1 MIGLQDDCDRA
12 SHAACCLGPHAAFA
26 VRASHVLEKYT
37 LHPTPDIMSQNEL
50 PAGENDDTI
59 ERVTGVDSHTENPL
73 GGHTGTPRGDHIAE
87 PLRSVH
93 TSNLPEILE
102 RLGCSLMVS
111 TYQAGRLVML
121 RSQDGVLNTHFRS
134 FEKPMGLALS
144 DNRLAVGA
152 ANSIW
157 EFHNLPAV
165 GEKLNAETESSSAS
179 QHDACFLPR
188 VTHWTG
194 DIQIHEMAWVGQ
206 GTEAELWFVNTRFSC
221 LCKRSSLY
229 NFQPVWRPS
238 FINSFMPS
246 DCCHLNGL
254 GLREGKP
261 KYVTALGE
269 TSVPR
274 GWRENKKDG
283 GILMDVETGDVITR
297 GLSMPH
303 SPRWY
308 RGKLWVLESG
318 RGGVGYID
326 SGTGKYVELIAL
338 PGFTRGLAF
347 CGPLAFVG
355 LSQVRETAVFG
366 GVPIA
371 EQQLEERTCG
381 VWIVNLET
389 AQTIAFVKFEDAVQE
404 IFAVEIIPHRFPELV
419 NEEKELLDGSF
430 ELPEDVLAGVP
441 PEMRSH
447 E

>member
-1 MIGLQDDCDRA
+1 
-12 SHAACCLGPHAAFA
+12 
-26 VRASHVLEKYT
+26 
-37 LHPTPDIMSQNEL
+37 MSQSEVPSDGNAETRKRNKSVNGS
-50 PAGENDDTI
+50 AEQG
-59 ERVTGVDSHTENPL
+59 S
-73 GGHTGTPRGDHIAE
+73 GDHGSE

-102 RLGCSLMVS
+102 HLGCSLMVS

-121 RSQDGVLNTHFRS
+121 RAEQGVLNTHFRS
-134 FEKPMGLALS
+134 FDKPMGLALS
-144 DNRLAVGA
+144 EGRLAVGA

-165 GEKLNAETESSSAS
+165 GEKLNAETESTTAG

-206 GTEAELWFVNTRFSC
+206 GADAELWFVNTRFSC
-221 LCKRSSLY
+221 LCKRSGLY
-229 NFQPVWRPS
+229 NFQPVWRPP
-238 FINSFMPS
+238 FIDSIMPG

-254 GLREGKP
+254 GLLEGVP
-261 KYVTALGE
+261 KFVTALGE
-269 TSVPR
+269 TASAR
-274 GWRENKKDG
+274 GWRDNKKDG
-283 GILMDVETGDVITR
+283 GILMDVETGEIITR

-308 RGKLWVLESG
+308 RGRLWVLESG
-318 RGGVGYID
+318 RGGLGYVD
-326 SGTGKYVELIAL
+326 QGTGEYVELITL

-355 LSQVRETAVFG
+355 LSQIRETAVFG

-371 EQQLEERTCG
+371 EKQLQERTCG

-389 AQTIAFVKFEDAVQE
+389 AETIAFVKFEDAVQE
-404 IFAVEIIPHRFPELV
+404 IFAVEVIPHRFPELV
-419 NEEKELLDGSF
+419 NENKDLLDGSF
-430 ELPEDVLAGVP
+430 ELPDDVLAGVP
-441 PEMRSH
+441 PEMRSD

>member
-1 MIGLQDDCDRA
+1 
-12 SHAACCLGPHAAFA
+12 
-26 VRASHVLEKYT
+26 
-37 LHPTPDIMSQNEL
+37 MSSSEVP
-50 PAGENDDTI
+50 PAGNEHA
-59 ERVTGVDSHTENPL
+59 VDSVPADDNARDGNGAEEN
-73 GGHTGTPRGDHIAE
+73 TAE

-102 RLGCSLMVS
+102 HLGCSIMFT

-121 RSQDGVLNTHFRS
+121 RAQNGILNTHFRS
-134 FEKPMGLALS
+134 FDKPMGLAVS

-165 GEKLNAETESSSAS
+165 GEKLNLDSDAPLTMR
-179 QHDACFLPR
+179 HDACFLPR

-221 LCKRSSLY
+221 LCKRSGLY
-229 NFQPVWRPS
+229 NFQPIWRPS
-238 FINSFMPS
+238 FIKNFMPG

-254 GLREGKP
+254 GLRDGSP
-261 KYVTALGE
+261 RYVTALGE
-269 TSVPR
+269 TTAAR

-283 GILMDVETGDVITR
+283 GILMDVESGEVITR

-308 RGKLWVLESG
+308 QGRLWVLESG
-318 RGGVGYID
+318 RGGLGYID
-326 SGTGKYVELIAL
+326 NETGKYVQVIAL

-347 CGPLAFVG
+347 CGPLAFIG

-371 EQQLEERTCG
+371 EKQLEERTCG

-389 AQTIAFVKFEDAVQE
+389 ATTVAFVKFEDAVQE
-404 IFAVEIIPHRFPELV
+404 IFAVEVIPHRFPELV
-419 NEEKELLDGSF
+419 NEEKDLLDGSF
-430 ELPEDVLAGVP
+430 ELPDHVLAGVP
-441 PEMRSH
+441 PKMRSS

>member
-1 MIGLQDDCDRA
+1 
-12 SHAACCLGPHAAFA
+12 
-26 VRASHVLEKYT
+26 
-37 LHPTPDIMSQNEL
+37 MSRSEL
-50 PAGENDDTI
+50 PADEIDGRTHRASGARTDI
-59 ERVTGVDSHTENPL
+59 DSE
-73 GGHTGTPRGDHIAE
+73 RGDHVAE

-102 RLGCSLMVS
+102 HLGCSLMVS

-134 FEKPMGLALS
+134 FEKPMGIALS

-165 GEKLNAETESSSAS
+165 GEKLTAGTDSSARK
-179 QHDACFLPR
+179 HDACFLPR
-188 VTHWTG
+188 LTHWTG
-194 DIQIHEMAWVGQ
+194 DIQIHEMAWVGH

-221 LCKRSSLY
+221 LCKRSELY

-238 FINSFMPS
+238 FIKSYMPG

-254 GLREGKP
+254 GLRDGVP

-269 TSVPR
+269 TSNAR
-274 GWRENKKDG
+274 GWRENKKYG
-283 GILMDVETGDVITR
+283 GILMDVDSGEVITR

-308 RGKLWVLESG
+308 RDCLWVLESG
-318 RGGVGYID
+318 RGGLGYID
-326 SGTGKYVELIAL
+326 NGTGEYVELIVL

-381 VWIVNLET
+381 IWVVNLET

-404 IFAVEIIPHRFPELV
+404 IFAVEVIPHRYPELV

-430 ELPEDVLAGVP
+430 ELPDDVLAGVP
-441 PEMRSH
+441 SEMRSD

>member
-1 MIGLQDDCDRA
+1 
-12 SHAACCLGPHAAFA
+12 
-26 VRASHVLEKYT
+26 
-37 LHPTPDIMSQNEL
+37 MSQNKL

-59 ERVTGVDSHTENPL
+59 DSTSGPRVNPDRE
-73 GGHTGTPRGDHIAE
+73 RGDHVVE

-102 RLGCSLMVS
+102 HLGCSLMVS

-121 RSQDGVLNTHFRS
+121 RAQDGVLNTHFRS

-165 GEKLNAETESSSAS
+165 GEKLNADTESSSS

-221 LCKRSSLY
+221 LCKRSGLY

-238 FINSFMPS
+238 FINSFMPG

-254 GLREGKP
+254 GLRDGVP

-269 TSVPR
+269 TSVAR

-283 GILMDVETGDVITR
+283 GILMDVETGEVITR

-308 RGKLWVLESG
+308 RDRLWVLESG
-318 RGGVGYID
+318 RGGLGYID
-326 SGTGKYVELIAL
+326 GETGKYVELIAL

-389 AQTIAFVKFEDAVQE
+389 AQAIAFVKFEDAVQE
-404 IFAVEIIPHRFPELV
+404 IFAVEVVPHRFPELV

-430 ELPEDVLAGVP
+430 ELPDDVLAGVP
-441 PEMRSH
+441 PEMRSD